1 MEGVTVTPVERATA
15 LIRKAIS
22 TDSEAEARTCAFLA
36 VKIIIKE
43 KLELI
48 SPATLQ
54 KIAIATQEGRE
65 AVARERRRPRARTRN
80 ERERQPA
87 DAPSRTSY
95 ESECLFCG
103 ERLKKGD
110 KVFWS
115 KVFKVM
121 VCPECF
127 EAEILVKQR
136 MDDLGNQGRRR

>member
-1 MEGVTVTPVERATA
+1 MTPAERATA
-15 LIRKAIS
+15 LIRKAMS

-36 VKIIIKE
+36 VKIIVKE
-43 KLELI
+43 KLELVAP
-48 SPATLQ
+48 SDTPFLQ
-54 KIAIATQEGRE
+54 PQRRRRRTQSEQ
-65 AVARERRRPRARTRN
+65 ERR
-80 ERERQPA
+80 PA

-136 MDDLGNQGRRR
+136 MDDLGKKGRQRNADR